1 MGEDTRAGAG
11 APQADDGA
19 TERFGTTGRGRTLA
33 IYGGLLGAA
42 LVVVQLL
49 LMVGRGLH
57 APKASGDTGQA
68 HEAINTHDVVWKL
81 LLAAAV
87 IIVVSR
93 IVGAAFRRINQPQVV
108 GEIVA
113 GIMLGPSLLGAIWPG
128 ATHWLFSPT
137 VLPFIDVLS
146 QVGLIFFMFLIGLE
160 LDIRLI
166 KGRGHAAGL
175 VSHVSIIAPFLLGI
189 GLALVLFSQL
199 GSAAGEFT
207 PFALFLGA
215 SMSITAF
222 PVLARI
228 LTERGIYKTR
238 LGAVTLTCAAVDDV
252 TAWCLL
258 AVVVAVARASGPASA
273 LVTIGLSIV
282 FVAFMIGVVRPAL
295 ARLARYHEEQGQL
308 GGAMLAA
315 LFVGIL
321 LSALATDRIGIH
333 AIFGA
338 FLFGA
343 IMPQRSELIRELVD
357 KLEDFTVVFLLPLF
371 FAFTGLR
378 TEIGL
383 LGTNPEL
390 WLFCGLILVVA
401 VVGKW
406 GGSSLAARIVGLE
419 WRESMALGIL
429 MNTRGLTELIILNIG
444 LDLGVIPP
452 TLFAMLVIMALVT
465 TFMTTPILSLIYPNN
480 ELEEMVAREAGDEE
494 EDAERRWRLLVSV
507 PSTQLGMELV
517 HTAIQLAR
525 DERERAQII
534 LLRVVQLPGSAYRA
548 GPMVQE
554 SMVRRAT
561 ERLRPLVELVE
572 GAGYEAV
579 PLVVPSA
586 SVGDAIER
594 AVRDRHP
601 DLTLLAWH
609 RSPWGRQLLGGTVGD
624 VLRRADGDVAVL
636 VDPARRGLVLS
647 RDSRI
652 VVPYGGGFHENVGLD
667 LAARLG
673 EASGATITLLGAG
686 GEDDARGLGEKAASV
701 YESTGV
707 WTEPLPVEGD
717 LLAAVDRQAR
727 DADLVVLGV
736 SDKWV
741 EDKHSLG
748 TLRDAVLARAAA
760 PLLVVRRHGQRQR
773 RLRGQREW
781 MDEHDSGQV
790 PAVSV
795 EGQAGVSI
803 RSGR

>member
-1 MGEDTRAGAG
+1 MGEDLRA
-11 APQADDGA
+11 DTGA
-19 TERFGTTGRGRTLA
+19 TERFGTTSRGRTLA
-33 IYGGLLGAA
+33 IYGGLLVVA
-42 LVVVQLL
+42 LVVVQLML
-49 LMVGRGLH
+49 VVGRGLH
-57 APKASGDTGQA
+57 APKASSDTGQA
-68 HEAINTHDVVWKL
+68 HEAIDTHEVVWKL

-113 GIMLGPSLLGAIWPG
+113 GIMLGPSLLGAISPH

-175 VSHVSIIAPFLLGI
+175 VSHVSIIAPFLLGV
-189 GLALVLFSQL
+189 GVALALFTQL
-199 GSAAGEFT
+199 GSAEGKFT

-282 FVAFMIGVVRPAL
+282 FVAFMIGIVRPAL

-390 WLFCGLILVVA
+390 WLFCGLILLVA
-401 VVGKW
+401 VAGKW
-406 GGSSLAARIVGLE
+406 GGSALAARVVGLE

-480 ELEEMVAREAGDEE
+480 ELEEMVAREAGEE
-494 EDAERRWRLLVSV
+494 EEAGEERRWRLLVSV
-507 PSTQLGMELV
+507 PSPQLGMELV
-517 HTAIQLAR
+517 HTAIRLAR
-525 DERERAQII
+525 DEGERAQII

-548 GPMVQE
+548 GPIVQE

-579 PLVVPSA
+579 PLVVPSG

-594 AVRDRHP
+594 AVRDRTP

-636 VDPARRGLVLS
+636 VDPARRGLRLS
-647 RDSRI
+647 RGSHI
-652 VVPYGGGFHENVGLD
+652 VVPYGGGFHEDVGVD

-673 EASGATITLLGAG
+673 EASGATITLLGTG
-686 GEDDARGLGEKAASV
+686 GEDEARELAEKAASV
-701 YESTGV
+701 YESSGV
-707 WTEPLPVEGD
+707 WTEALPVEGD

-741 EDKHSLG
+741 EDKHTLG
-748 TLRDAVLARAAA
+748 ALRDAVLARAAA
-760 PLLVVRRHGQRQR
+760 PLLVVRRHGQRPR

-781 MDEHDSGQV
+781 MEEHDSGQV